1 MIQEFNLQGKQVLIT
16 GGSGVL
22 GEKHAEVICDLGGSP
37 IILDIENEPTQNLV
51 NKLQNKYHNIFRST
65 KCI

>member
-22 GEKHAEVICDLGGSP
+22 GEKHAEAIAECGGIP
-37 IILDIENEPTQNLV
+37 ILLDIDNEHHTCLLL
-51 NKLQNKYHNIFRST
+51 KTLHL
-65 KCI
+65 